1 MFGKVKIVKVLKIE
15 GMSCAHCVKK
25 VEDALKKVKGVK
37 SVKISLTDKK
47 AEVLLKEDVDF
58 EILKQ
63 VVEDIGYEVK
73 N

>member
-1 MFGKVKIVKVLKIE
+1 MFGKVKIVKVLEIE
-15 GMSCAHCVKK
+15 GMSCSHCVKK

-37 SVKISLTDKK
+37 SVKISLAEKK